1 MPAVNREETIAR
13 LRDLAACKPGDLM
26 PTWMQNQT
34 NNWGIVLSELCRD
47 AADLIEKDAE
57 NVKS

>member
-13 LRDLAACKPGDLM
+13 LRDLAACKTGDPI
-26 PTWMQNQT
+26 PTWMQNQN